1 VVDEGNGRL
10 TPCEAPSGYQV
21 HPGCGLF
28 RIMLEIAP
36 ARSGRMRA
44 VVSRGAGMSRMMVSN
59 GPLACVARTLR
70 AVLPGVLL
78 ASLLLSCSP
87 SGSPVPQ
94 ADYATRIVGGWQGTV
109 GEVSETI
116 TFNADGK
123 FVSEVRP
130 RGFISNTLGQGVTG
144 TVRGTWQINAN
155 AITLNVT
162 SAQDARLGDT
172 ATKSTIE
179 KFEPN
184 ELVVKSDRGETS
196 TFRRLL

>member
-1 VVDEGNGRL
+1 
-10 TPCEAPSGYQV
+10 
-21 HPGCGLF
+21 
-28 RIMLEIAP
+28 
-36 ARSGRMRA
+36 
-44 VVSRGAGMSRMMVSN
+44 MSRKMVSN
-59 GPLACVARTLR
+59 GPLARLAKALR

-78 ASLLLSCSP
+78 ASLLTSCSP
-87 SGSPVPQ
+87 SGTAIPQ
-94 ADYATRIVGGWQGTV
+94 AYYAARIVGGWQGTV
-109 GEVSETI
+109 GDISEMI

-155 AITLNVT
+155 TIVLNVT
-162 SAQDARLGDT
+162 SAQNAQLGDA

-179 KFEPN
+179 KFDPN

>member
-1 VVDEGNGRL
+1 MTRRMISTGPR
-10 TPCEAPSGYQV
+10 
-21 HPGCGLF
+21 
-28 RIMLEIAP
+28 
-36 ARSGRMRA
+36 ARATAM
-44 VVSRGAGMSRMMVSN
+44 
-59 GPLACVARTLR
+59 R
-70 AVLPGVLL
+70 AVLPGMLL
-78 ASLLLSCSP
+78 GTLLMMSCSP
-87 SGSPVPQ
+87 SGTPVPR
-94 ADYATRIVGGWQGTV
+94 ADYASQIVGGWQGTV
-109 GEVSETI
+109 GDVTETI

-162 SAQDARLGDT
+162 SAQDARLADI

>member
-1 VVDEGNGRL
+1 
-10 TPCEAPSGYQV
+10 
-21 HPGCGLF
+21 
-28 RIMLEIAP
+28 MLEIAP
-36 ARSGRMRA
+36 DAVRSDVRFRE
-44 VVSRGAGMSRMMVSN
+44 SRGAGMIRRLVSR
-59 GPLACVARTLR
+59 GPLAHVADTVR
-70 AVLPGVLL
+70 AILSGLML
-78 ASLLLSCSP
+78 ASLLSCSP
-87 SGSPVPQ
+87 SGTPVPQ

-109 GEVSETI
+109 GDISETI

-144 TVRGTWQINAN
+144 TVRGTWQVSGN
-155 AITLNVT
+155 AITLSVT

>member
-1 VVDEGNGRL
+1 
-10 TPCEAPSGYQV
+10 
-21 HPGCGLF
+21 
-28 RIMLEIAP
+28 
-36 ARSGRMRA
+36 
-44 VVSRGAGMSRMMVSN
+44 MSRKMVSN
-59 GPLACVARTLR
+59 GPLARAAKVMRAAVP
-70 AVLPGVLL
+70 AVLLGSFLT
-78 ASLLLSCSP
+78 SCSP
-87 SGSPVPQ
+87 SGTAVSP

-109 GEVSETI
+109 GDISETI

-144 TVRGTWQINAN
+144 TVRGTWQIDGN

-172 ATKSTIE
+172 GTKSTIE
-179 KFEPN
+179 KFDPN
-184 ELVVKSDRGETS
+184 ELIVKSNRGETS

>member
-1 VVDEGNGRL
+1 M
-10 TPCEAPSGYQV
+10 T
-21 HPGCGLF
+21 
-28 RIMLEIAP
+28 
-36 ARSGRMRA
+36 GRMISTA
-44 VVSRGAGMSRMMVSN
+44 
-59 GPLACVARTLR
+59 PLARVAIAMR
-70 AVLPGVLL
+70 AVLPGILL
-78 ASLLLSCSP
+78 ATLVMSCSP
-87 SGSPVPQ
+87 SETPVPR
-94 ADYATRIVGGWQGTV
+94 ADYASRIVGGWQGAV
-109 GEVSETI
+109 GDVTETI
-116 TFNADGK
+116 TFSADGK

-144 TVRGTWQINAN
+144 TVRGTWQIDAN

-162 SAQDARLGDT
+162 SARDARLGDT

>member
-1 VVDEGNGRL
+1 
-10 TPCEAPSGYQV
+10 
-21 HPGCGLF
+21 
-28 RIMLEIAP
+28 MLEIAP
-36 ARSGRMRA
+36 ARSARMRA
-44 VVSRGAGMSRMMVSN
+44 VVGRGAGMSRMMVSN
-59 GPLACVARTLR
+59 GPLARVAKAMR

-78 ASLLLSCSP
+78 ASLLMSCSP
-87 SGSPVPQ
+87 SGTAVPQ
-94 ADYATRIVGGWQGTV
+94 ADYASRIVGGWQGTV
-109 GEVSETI
+109 GDISETI

-144 TVRGTWQINAN
+144 TVRGTWQINGN

-179 KFEPN
+179 KFDPN